1 MVPETTWSLDVDN
14 LVSRSLD
21 LTSDIF
27 RNLATSAEWETKG
40 NKEERT
46 KVYGQS
52 SLTKELTLTRRF
64 PSMDS
69 SKLPK
74 WVKKKAIE
82 GQSALTAEI
91 IYHRRIRKEEEAWR
105 TYQETQSRERKLEG
119 ETNPIT
125 ENWIRKNIEE
135 RKEEGKMQN
144 KWPKLTWENSD
155 MFTRRAYPSRTR
167 GAQPLSH

>member
-1 MVPETTWSLDVDN
+1 MASKTTQSSNEDN
-14 LVSRSLD
+14 AVSRSLD
-21 LTSDIF
+21 LTSDILS
-27 RNLATSAEWETKG
+27 NLATLVEWETKG

-52 SLTKELTLTRRF
+52 FNMKELTLSRCS
-64 PSMDS
+64 PSTDS

-82 GQSALTAEI
+82 GQSSLTVEI

-167 GAQPLSH
+167 GA